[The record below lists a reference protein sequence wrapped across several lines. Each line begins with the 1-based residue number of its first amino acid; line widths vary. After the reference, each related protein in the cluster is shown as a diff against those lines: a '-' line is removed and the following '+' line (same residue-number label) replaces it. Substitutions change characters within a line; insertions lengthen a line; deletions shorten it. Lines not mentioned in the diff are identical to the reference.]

1 MMHEKNFFKAVYIYF
16 FPGIMIQYIF
26 SLIKFSLVHGEMK
39 IDSFELGHFLFPIE
53 MNLFCYVI
61 PIYLTC
67 ITIYYSIKNKSYPS
81 IKHNVLIY
89 LSAFFSNIPTY
100 IFNLMSIPK
109 DAPPD
114 LDCSITFLITFF
126 VQVLIL
132 TALTLS
138 VYLIVYIYKRIA
150 RLLLNY
156 KRH

>member
-1 MMHEKNFFKAVYIYF
+1 MINFFKTLYIYF

-26 SLIKFSLVHGEMK
+26 SLIKFSLIQGEMK
-39 IDSFELGHFLFPIE
+39 IDSFELGQFLFPIQI
-53 MNLFCYVI
+53 NLFCYVI

-67 ITIYYSIKNKSYPS
+67 ITIYYSIKIKTYPS
-81 IKHNVLIY
+81 LKHNVLIY
-89 LSAFFSNIPTY
+89 LSILLSNIPTY
-100 IFNLMSIPK
+100 IFNVMNVDK

-114 LDCSITFLITFF
+114 LDCFIPFLCTFIY
-126 VQVLIL
+126 QVLIL

-138 VYLIVYIYKRIA
+138 VYLIIYIYKKMA

>member
-1 MMHEKNFFKAVYIYF
+1 MINFFKTLYIYF
-16 FPGIMIQYIF
+16 FPGIMIQYISSLIEF
-26 SLIKFSLVHGEMK
+26 SLKKGNLEINYYTLMEILS
-39 IDSFELGHFLFPIE
+39 PILRD
-53 MNLFCYVI
+53 LFCIAI
-61 PIYLTC
+61 PAYLTC

-81 IKHNVLIY
+81 LKHNVLIY

-114 LDCSITFLITFF
+114 LDCSITFLLTFF
-126 VQVLIL
+126 AQVLIL

-138 VYLIVYIYKRIA
+138 VYLIIYIYKRIA

-156 KRH
+156 KRG

>member
-1 MMHEKNFFKAVYIYF
+1 MINFFKTLYIYF

-26 SLIKFSLVHGEMK
+26 SLIEFSLKKGNLE
-39 IDSFELGHFLFPIE
+39 INYYTLIEILSPILRD
-53 MNLFCYVI
+53 LFCIAI
-61 PIYLTC
+61 PAYLTC

-81 IKHNVLIY
+81 LKHNVLIY

-114 LDCSITFLITFF
+114 LDCSITFLLTFF
-126 VQVLIL
+126 AQVLIL

-138 VYLIVYIYKRIA
+138 VYLIIYIYKRIA

-156 KRH
+156 KRG

>member
-1 MMHEKNFFKAVYIYF
+1 MINFFKTLYIYF

-26 SLIKFSLVHGEMK
+26 SLIEFSLKKGNLEINYYTLMEILSPIL
-39 IDSFELGHFLFPIE
+39 ID
-53 MNLFCYVI
+53 LFCIAI
-61 PIYLTC
+61 PAYLTC

-81 IKHNVLIY
+81 LKHNVLIY

-114 LDCSITFLITFF
+114 LDCSITFLLTFF
-126 VQVLIL
+126 AQVLIL

-138 VYLIVYIYKRIA
+138 VYLIVYIYKRMA

-156 KRH
+156 KRG

>member
-1 MMHEKNFFKAVYIYF
+1 MHEKNFFKTVYIYF

-26 SLIKFSLVHGEMK
+26 SLIKFSLIHGEMK
-39 IDSFELGHFLFPIE
+39 IASFELGNFLFPIE

-100 IFNLMSIPK
+100 IFNLMNVDK

-114 LDCSITFLITFF
+114 LDCSIMFF
-126 VQVLIL
+126 GIFIYQFAVL

-156 KRH
+156 KRG

>member
-1 MMHEKNFFKAVYIYF
+1 MINFFKTLYIYF
-16 FPGIMIQYIF
+16 FPGIIIQYIF
-26 SLIKFSLVHGEMK
+26 SLIEFSLKKGNLEINYYTLME
-39 IDSFELGHFLFPIE
+39 ILSPILRD
-53 MNLFCYVI
+53 LFCIAI
-61 PIYLTC
+61 PAYLTC

-81 IKHNVLIY
+81 LKHNVLIY

-114 LDCSITFLITFF
+114 LDCSITFLLTFF
-126 VQVLIL
+126 AQVLIL

-138 VYLIVYIYKRIA
+138 VYLIIYIYKRIA

-156 KRH
+156 KRG

>member
-1 MMHEKNFFKAVYIYF
+1 MDEKNFFKTVYIYF

-26 SLIKFSLVHGEMK
+26 SLIEFSLKKGNLEINYYTLME
-39 IDSFELGHFLFPIE
+39 ILSPILRD
-53 MNLFCYVI
+53 LFCIAI
-61 PIYLTC
+61 PAYLTC

-114 LDCSITFLITFF
+114 LDCSIMFF
-126 VQVLIL
+126 GVFIYQFAVL
-132 TALTLS
+132 TAFTLS
-138 VYLIVYIYKRIA
+138 VYLIIYIYKRMA
-150 RLLLNY
+150 TLLN
-156 KRH
+156 KRGKCS

>member
-1 MMHEKNFFKAVYIYF
+1 MEILS
-16 FPGIMIQYIF
+16 PI
-26 SLIKFSLVHGEMK
+26 LI
-39 IDSFELGHFLFPIE
+39 D
-53 MNLFCYVI
+53 LFCIAI
-61 PIYLTC
+61 PAYLTC

-81 IKHNVLIY
+81 LKHNVLIY

-114 LDCSITFLITFF
+114 LDCSITFLLTFF
-126 VQVLIL
+126 AQVLIL

-138 VYLIVYIYKRIA
+138 VYSIIYIYKRMA

-156 KRH
+156 KRG

>member
-1 MMHEKNFFKAVYIYF
+1 MINFFKTLYIYF

-26 SLIKFSLVHGEMK
+26 SLIEFSLKKGNLEINYYTLMEILSPIL
-39 IDSFELGHFLFPIE
+39 ID
-53 MNLFCYVI
+53 LFCIAI
-61 PIYLTC
+61 PAYLTC

-81 IKHNVLIY
+81 LKHNVLIY

-114 LDCSITFLITFF
+114 LDCSITFLLTFF
-126 VQVLIL
+126 AQVLIL

-138 VYLIVYIYKRIA
+138 VYSIIYIYKRMA

-156 KRH
+156 KRG

>member
-1 MMHEKNFFKAVYIYF
+1 MMDEKNFFKTVYIYF
-16 FPGIMIQYIF
+16 FPGIMIQYIS
-26 SLIKFSLVHGEMK
+26 SLIEFSLVHGEMK
-39 IDSFELGHFLFPIE
+39 IDSFELGQFLFPIE

-81 IKHNVLIY
+81 IKHNALIY
-89 LSAFFSNIPTY
+89 LSILLSNIPTY
-100 IFNLMSIPK
+100 IFNLMNVDK

-114 LDCSITFLITFF
+114 LDCSITFLLTFIYQF
-126 VQVLIL
+126 FIL
-132 TALTLS
+132 TIFTLS
-138 VYLIVYIYKRIA
+138 VYLIIYIYKRIA